1 MTEKRNIPELLAPAG
16 DREAFLAAV
25 AAGADAVYCGVTGQ
39 LNARRRAG
47 GIVPGELAEL
57 CGLAHGRGVRVYVTM
72 NVVVKQAELADAVEA
87 AGRALAAGADALIIQ
102 DLGFLA
108 SVRQAFPEAEIHV
121 STQANVHDA
130 RGVLL
135 CEELGASRVT
145 LSRELPLTEIASIA
159 TETSAELEVFS
170 HGAICPSYSGVCMLS
185 SFLRE
190 GRSPNRGLCAQPC
203 RLPFDLVGE
212 AGVRLQP
219 VARERALCTH
229 DNCVIE
235 DLAAMARA
243 GVASLKLEG
252 RMKPAAY
259 VWAVT
264 SAYRAALDA
273 LARGEEGVS
282 PAVRRTLKRI
292 FNRGLTDAYLRGVS
306 DN

>member
-1 MTEKRNIPELLAPAG
+1 M
-16 DREAFLAAV
+16 
-25 AAGADAVYCGVTGQ
+25 
-39 LNARRRAG
+39 
-47 GIVPGELAEL
+47 PGELAEL

-72 NVVVKQAELADAVEA
+72 NVVVKQAELAGAVEA

-121 STQANVHDA
+121 STQENVHDA

-145 LSRELPLTEIASIA
+145 LSRELPLTEIARIA

-203 RLPFDLVGE
+203 RLPFDLVDE
-212 AGVRLQP
+212 AACACSRPRASVP
-219 VARERALCTH
+219 CARTTTASSRTSPRWRAQ
-229 DNCVIE
+229 
-235 DLAAMARA
+235 AWPR
-243 GVASLKLEG
+243 S
-252 RMKPAAY
+252 
-259 VWAVT
+259 
-264 SAYRAALDA
+264 SSRAA
-273 LARGEEGVS
+273 
-282 PAVRRTLKRI
+282 
-292 FNRGLTDAYLRGVS
+292 
-306 DN
+306 